1 MKSKMTLIALILLS
15 VVGGCIS
22 SPRLYSP
29 SIESEIPSTPLE
41 ACGEESYYFLDSA
54 IECLITPEE
63 VETLL
68 PIADELQEGDIREDV
83 WKILEWEEDNI
94 RYDFEK
100 ASLSP
105 AKITTYLTGR
115 VEITGGSK
123 IQSPSETVTLGKGI
137 CTDYTVLTIALLFA
151 MNYTEAYALEINF
164 ENSEVGHT
172 AALAKIGG
180 KFFVLDQKPPVM
192 DLGSYYLHWKKVE
205 GKAIS
210 NATLYR
216 VRWSGGADVEKL
228 AVLYSSDFLSEDYVF
243 THFDVVRLT
252 REVVEKIESE
262 FPNLKK
268 DENLKSGKLIGYSS
282 GKKWT
287 ITLPNFAMYY
297 SPEFHEQFVDYIY
310 SSIKDTP
317 EILADLR
324 DYRFFWVNAETEGDD
339 LKIELILARK

>member
-1 MKSKMTLIALILLS
+1 MKSKIALVALILLS

-29 SIESEIPSTPLE
+29 SIESEIPPTPLE

-228 AVLYSSDFLSEDYVF
+228 AVLYSSDFLNEDYVF
-243 THFDVVRLT
+243 THFDAVRLT
-252 REVVEKIESE
+252 REVVEKIEDE

-310 SSIKDTP
+310 SNLKDTP
-317 EILADLR
+317 EILEDLG
-324 DYRFFWVNAETEGDD
+324 DYSHFWVDVKAEGDD
-339 LKIELILARK
+339 LKVELVLARK